1 MILLI
6 KVIIADDHALLAES
20 LQFMLEQ
27 DKDIKVIG
35 IAQNGNE
42 VIAMCKE
49 YQPDLVLMDIKMPG
63 CSGLQ
68 ATESLKKACPD
79 IKIVILTTFE
89 SKKNILK
96 GLVNKIDGYILKDIR
111 PQELIMAVKCIEQG
125 FMVMDGSI
133 KGVLKDIAETGK
145 AGSKCTEAGAL
156 KPEDIEII
164 KLISDGKNN
173 REIAEVLNYSEGT
186 IKNRVSR
193 ILKIYSVNS
202 RTELVVFSLKNGII

>member
-1 MILLI
+1 MIKI
-6 KVIIADDHALLAES
+6 VIADDHALLAES
-20 LQFMLEQ
+20 LQFMLKQ
-27 DKDIKVIG
+27 DKDIKVVG

-42 VIAMCKE
+42 AIAMCKE
-49 YQPDLVLMDIKMPG
+49 HKPDLVLMDIKMPG

-68 ATESLKKACPD
+68 ATGSLKQACPE

-89 SKKNILK
+89 SKKNILQ
-96 GLVNKIDGYILKDIR
+96 GLINEVDGYILKDIR
-111 PQELIMAVKCIEQG
+111 PEELIMAVKCIEQG
-125 FMVMDGSI
+125 FIVMNGSI
-133 KGVLKDIAETGK
+133 KGILRDIAETGK
-145 AGSKCTEAGAL
+145 TGDKRLEAAL

-193 ILKIYSVNS
+193 ILKIYNVNS